1 MAERDLVQSNVRT
14 KLDRFGRAIRARL
27 LGEGLAWI
35 VIFAVA
41 LMFASLVLDYL
52 LRLDRP
58 LRAAVM
64 VTAAGVL
71 GYIGWKRLI
80 SPLLVPMGAE
90 SLALLAESRFPQL
103 GDRLISALQFS
114 HRPDLESVGFSQAM
128 IDRMAQQANELAE
141 PLNFNEV
148 VEKRNLGKTVG
159 GAGGA
164 VLIALLFV
172 LLAPSTMGLWF
183 QRNVLFAQVDWPQ
196 DTYLV
201 VTGTDG
207 EGNFTVLRG
216 EDLEVVVT
224 VEPNAVAPP
233 FITLHARYETIGMT
247 EERIDRAP
255 DGPKS
260 NLYPEGQ
267 PRYVKTFQAIAE
279 PFEFYVT
286 GGDDR
291 QDQRAPHQVRV
302 IAPPSLRQLAFEVEY
317 PRYMFRSNETIT
329 ADVGVIPIPVGSHL
343 IVKGISSKP
352 LREAGILLDHS
363 DEPVGT
369 MRVLD
374 YTEMEDGRA
383 VGKPQPRRI
392 EGKFF
397 VGDLNESRS
406 MTMRFLLVD
415 SDGHESTRGQQY
427 ILQVERDRKPTVT
440 ARKSGVETMITA
452 QARIPVQ
459 IKVTDDHGVSMA
471 QFAVK
476 VNDANAVRVDEPM
489 KPAKTTQREFRT
501 AGTFDLQS
509 HPELK
514 VKPGDL
520 LHLMVEAEDNF
531 PDTPNVGTSSAMTF
545 RVVTDSELMNHLLG
559 VMKNVAISLDQA
571 VVQQSDATGKSA
583 AVADFL
589 KANPI
594 EPDVRRKLK
603 ESSTIEGT
611 VVSEVVKSADQ
622 LDTVLIQM
630 QLNRLGSDL
639 QRSNL
644 STSISELRALEDP
657 LNSVIAALNGTTGVD
672 DAKELADQ
680 AETIRAQQQK
690 ILDKMIEILDAGL
703 RKNTSRIEMAYIVK
717 DILSVWQKDIGGG
730 IETIIDTET
739 GNIWEPSS
747 DEDDKE

>member
-14 KLDRFGRAIRARL
+14 KLHRFGRAIRTRL

-58 LRAAVM
+58 LRVTVMVAAV
-64 VTAAGVL
+64 AVL

-80 SPLLVPMGAE
+80 SPLTVPMGPE

-114 HRPDLESVGFSQAM
+114 HRTDLESVGFSGAM

-141 PLNFNEV
+141 PLDFNKV

-201 VTGTDG
+201 VTGTDA

-224 VEPNAVAPP
+224 VEPNSVAPP

-247 EERIDRAP
+247 EERLDRAP
-255 DGPKS
+255 DGPG
-260 NLYPEGQ
+260 GQ
-267 PRYVKTFQAIAE
+267 PRYVKTFQTIAE

-291 QDQRAPHQVRV
+291 QDERMPHQVHL
-302 IAPPSLRQLAFEVEY
+302 IDPPSLRQLAFEVEY
-317 PRYMFRSNETIT
+317 PRYMFRENEGIS
-329 ADVGVIPIPVGSHL
+329 AEVGVIPIPVGSHL
-343 IVKGISSKP
+343 IVKGVSSKP
-352 LREAGILLDHS
+352 LSEAGILLDDA

-374 YTEMEDGRA
+374 YAKMDNGKP

-392 EGKFF
+392 QGKFF

-415 SDGHESTRGQQY
+415 SDGHKSTRGQQY

-452 QARIPVQ
+452 QARIPVE

-476 VNDANAVRVDEPM
+476 VNDANAVRVDDPM

-509 HPELK
+509 HPELQ

-520 LHLMVEAEDNF
+520 LHVLVEAEDNF

-583 AVADFL
+583 AVAEFL
-589 KANPI
+589 KTNPI
-594 EPDVRRKLK
+594 DPDVRRKLK
-603 ESSTIEGT
+603 ESVTIEGT

-644 STSISELRALEDP
+644 STSISELRALEEP
-657 LNSVIAALNGTTGVD
+657 LNSVIAALNGTTDVD
-672 DAKELADQ
+672 DPKELSRQ

-747 DEDDKE
+747 NEDDKE